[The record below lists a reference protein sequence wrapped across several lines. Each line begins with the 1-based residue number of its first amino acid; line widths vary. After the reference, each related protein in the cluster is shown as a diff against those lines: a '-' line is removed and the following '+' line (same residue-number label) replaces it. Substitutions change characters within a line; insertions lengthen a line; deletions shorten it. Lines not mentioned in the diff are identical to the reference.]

1 MEDKFFTIEDEI
13 YPESL
18 KNIYNPP
25 KKIYYKGN
33 LNLLKENK
41 MIGIVGTR
49 NNSSYGNLCCEK
61 IVKDLIEEDVVII
74 SGFARG
80 IDSIAHKT
88 CIENNGKTIAVV
100 ASGLDIVYPSSNLN
114 LWKKM
119 EEKGLILSEYEFGTK
134 PFRANFPQRNR
145 IIAGL
150 SKGVI
155 VVESK
160 EKGGSLVTANI
171 ALDEGRDVY
180 AVPGEIFSDNS
191 KGCNNLI
198 RDSKAKLLNSAKEI
212 LEDYNWLKTKEIFV
226 EENTNFTEIQS
237 KILNCLVHE
246 KTLDK
251 IVQEL
256 NMSTSMLLYE
266 IMELEIQ
273 GYIKS
278 LAGGKYIKIK

>member
-1 MEDKFFTIEDEI
+1 MRDNFFTIDDDI
-13 YPESL
+13 YPEIL

-33 LNLLKENK
+33 LKLLKEK
-41 MIGIVGTR
+41 KKIAIVGTR
-49 NNSSYGNLCCEK
+49 NNSSYGALCCEK
-61 IVKDLIEEDVVII
+61 IVKDLIAEDIVII

-80 IDSIAHKT
+80 IDSIAHRI

-100 ASGLDIVYPSSNLN
+100 ASGLDIVYPSSNVN
-114 LWKKM
+114 LWKKI
-119 EEKGLILSEYEFGTK
+119 EENGLILSEYEYGTK

-150 SKGVI
+150 SEGVI
-155 VVESK
+155 VIESK

-180 AVPGEIFSDNS
+180 AVPGEIFSDLS
-191 KGCNNLI
+191 RGCNNLI
-198 RDSKAKLLNSAKEI
+198 RDSKAKLLNSVEEI
-212 LEDYNWLKTKEIFV
+212 LKDYNWLMNKSILKEDK
-226 EENTNFTEIQS
+226 NFTEIQS
-237 KILNCLVHE
+237 KILNCLVYE
-246 KTLDK
+246 KTLDR

-256 NMSTSMLLYE
+256 NMSTSELLYE
-266 IMELEIQ
+266 IMELEIK

-278 LAGGKYIKIK
+278 LAGGKYIKIN

>member
-33 LNLLKENK
+33 LNLLKESK